1 MAADTIMG
9 PVHPGEIL
17 LEEFLKPLGI
27 SQYQLAKEIG
37 VPARRINEIV
47 HGQRRIS
54 ADSALRLARFFA
66 TSERFW
72 ISLQSRYDLE
82 VERDRLGDAL
92 DGIRPLTVAS
102 RVVRT
107 WGKVNLPGRTLIM
120 EVSAGRRRAAPAV
133 ASAAA
138 WAAG

>member
-17 LEEFLKPLGI
+17 LEEFLRPLGV
-27 SQYQLAKEIG
+27 SQYQLAKEIR

-54 ADSALRLARFFA
+54 ADTALRLARFFG

-72 ISLQSRYDLE
+72 INLQSRYDLE
-82 VERDRLGDAL
+82 VERDRLGDSL
-92 DGIRPLTVAS
+92 DGIRPLTAAS
-102 RVVRT
+102 
-107 WGKVNLPGRTLIM
+107 
-120 EVSAGRRRAAPAV
+120 
-133 ASAAA
+133 
-138 WAAG
+138 

>member
-102 RVVRT
+102 
-107 WGKVNLPGRTLIM
+107 
-120 EVSAGRRRAAPAV
+120 
-133 ASAAA
+133 
-138 WAAG
+138 